1 MEKSESLHAVKG
13 KSEKIVFAIFFVI
26 FFLYA
31 LSLLYPM
38 VWMFFSS
45 LKKSLEYEAGDPFAL
60 PKYWR
65 FENYLTSF
73 RTLKVGETGYFGMI
87 WNSLWINVLSIA
99 EGVFVSAAV
108 CYVVAK
114 ISFPGRKVVYSVI
127 ILQMMLPI
135 YGSMAPALLLS
146 KNLNIYDTPLQVIIS
161 SLAVGGSKFL
171 ILQAFFK
178 GIPWEYA
185 EAAYMDGASHWQVF
199 VKIMFPQALA
209 PMMTFAITDFIGG
222 WNDYMTS
229 LIWLP
234 SFPTLATGLYKYEAA
249 MIRSINYP
257 VYFCG
262 VIISAIPV
270 LTVFICFRDTFMSS
284 LSMGGLKG

>member
-1 MEKSESLHAVKG
+1 
-13 KSEKIVFAIFFVI
+13 
-26 FFLYA
+26 
-31 LSLLYPM
+31 
-38 VWMFFSS
+38 
-45 LKKSLEYEAGDPFAL
+45 
-60 PKYWR
+60 
-65 FENYLTSF
+65 
-73 RTLKVGETGYFGMI
+73 
-87 WNSLWINVLSIA
+87 
-99 EGVFVSAAV
+99 
-108 CYVVAK
+108 
-114 ISFPGRKVVYSVI
+114 
-127 ILQMMLPI
+127 
-135 YGSMAPALLLS
+135 
-146 KNLNIYDTPLQVIIS
+146 
-161 SLAVGGSKFL
+161 
-171 ILQAFFK
+171 
-178 GIPWEYA
+178 
-185 EAAYMDGASHWQVF
+185 MDGASHWQVF

-222 WNDYMTS
+222 WNDYMMS

>member
-1 MEKSESLHAVKG
+1 
-13 KSEKIVFAIFFVI
+13 
-26 FFLYA
+26 
-31 LSLLYPM
+31 
-38 VWMFFSS
+38 
-45 LKKSLEYEAGDPFAL
+45 
-60 PKYWR
+60 
-65 FENYLTSF
+65 
-73 RTLKVGETGYFGMI
+73 
-87 WNSLWINVLSIA
+87 
-99 EGVFVSAAV
+99 
-108 CYVVAK
+108 
-114 ISFPGRKVVYSVI
+114 
-127 ILQMMLPI
+127 
-135 YGSMAPALLLS
+135 
-146 KNLNIYDTPLQVIIS
+146 
-161 SLAVGGSKFL
+161 
-171 ILQAFFK
+171 
-178 GIPWEYA
+178 
-185 EAAYMDGASHWQVF
+185 MDGASHWQVF

-209 PMMTFAITDFIGG
+209 LMMTFAITDFIGG